1 MFFSAIRH
9 VIWVSYFIVYFVRI
23 EFRYFN
29 AGTAQCRSCHK

>member
-1 MFFSAIRH
+1 MFFSVIRH
-9 VIWVSYFIVYFVRI
+9 MVWVSI